1 MPLLDQ
7 KTLQEFISTKN
18 LYPKIE
24 DIGKKYH
31 LELGQMGYL
40 SSEIRNAITGVIR
53 PSNLIPRIVDQLEIS
68 PAQAEEIA
76 RDVNA
81 SIFSLI
87 ADHMQEINKGAKITV
102 APLEVKNITPTT
114 PSDIIKTIEKPSE
127 GSSSSINVLE
137 HPAIAKMAP
146 HELITAPQTTTT
158 ITTPTV
164 TSNATKAVSTAT
176 VQPPV
181 KKYDIDPYREP
192 LT

>member
-114 PSDIIKTIEKPSE
+114 PSDAFFPPTSPTSLIPT
-127 GSSSSINVLE
+127 SSKRRVNFLSFAIWLYLSSIHRE
-137 HPAIAKMAP
+137 IKKP
-146 HELITAPQTTTT
+146 HMRL
-158 ITTPTV
+158 
-164 TSNATKAVSTAT
+164 
-176 VQPPV
+176 
-181 KKYDIDPYREP
+181 
-192 LT
+192 